1 MFGTISESEMR
12 RRTENVGWSVQSVRL
27 EGGDVTRAFI
37 RDAGEYARGSI
48 GSAEAAFP
56 HPSPLRTGVTMAR
69 VFDPYLIPGTNVLR
83 NLVDATDEDALA
95 AAENDLCS
103 ARAAILREDL
113 PPAEGTLEQFRRIHR
128 FLFQDVYDWA
138 GEVRTIDMG
147 KGEGLPFQPLELFSM
162 GVRYSEEVL
171 RADDLL
177 KGLGHDE
184 FVKRLSVSY
193 NNFNILH
200 PFREGNG
207 RTQRIFWEIIAREAG
222 WHFDWGLID
231 KRTNDQAS
239 IAGMQRNDLRPL
251 EDMFG
256 RIVKPL
262 SEPLTMSNDL
272 AHLGEYA
279 QPANEAYDMS
289 LAQSQR
295 VYEHY
300 SYQRTVVSPGQGKPE
315 RGHRAR

>member
-1 MFGTISESEMR
+1 
-12 RRTENVGWSVQSVRL
+12 
-27 EGGDVTRAFI
+27 
-37 RDAGEYARGSI
+37 
-48 GSAEAAFP
+48 
-56 HPSPLRTGVTMAR
+56 MAR

-83 NLVDATDEDALA
+83 NFVGATDEDALA

-113 PPAEGTLEQFRRIHR
+113 PPAEGTLEQLRRIHR

-138 GEVRTIDMG
+138 GEIRAIDMG
-147 KGEGLPFQPLELFSM
+147 KGEGLPFQPLELFSI
-162 GVRYSEEVL
+162 GVHYSEEVL
-171 RADDLL
+171 RGDDFL
-177 KGLGHDE
+177 KGLGRGE

-251 EDMFG
+251 EDMFR

-279 QPANEAYDMS
+279 QPANTAYDMS
-289 LAQSQR
+289 LEQR
-295 VYEHY
+295 RHVYEHY

-315 RGHRAR
+315 RRHRAR

>member
-1 MFGTISESEMR
+1 MM
-12 RRTENVGWSVQSVRL
+12 V
-27 EGGDVTRAFI
+27 
-37 RDAGEYARGSI
+37 
-48 GSAEAAFP
+48 
-56 HPSPLRTGVTMAR
+56 R

-83 NLVDATDEDALA
+83 NLVGATDEDALA

-103 ARAAILREDL
+103 ARAAILRENL
-113 PPAEGTLEQFRRIHR
+113 PPAEGTLEQLRRIHR
-128 FLFQDVYDWA
+128 FLFRDVYDWA

-147 KGEGLPFQPLELFSM
+147 KGEGLPFQPLELFGI
-162 GVRYSEEVL
+162 GVRYSEGVL
-171 RADDLL
+171 RGDDLL
-177 KGLGHDE
+177 TGLGHEE

-251 EDMFG
+251 EDMFR

-279 QPANEAYDMS
+279 QPANTAYGMS
-289 LAQSQR
+289 FEQR
-295 VYEHY
+295 RHVYEHY

>member
-1 MFGTISESEMR
+1 
-12 RRTENVGWSVQSVRL
+12 
-27 EGGDVTRAFI
+27 
-37 RDAGEYARGSI
+37 
-48 GSAEAAFP
+48 
-56 HPSPLRTGVTMAR
+56 MAR

-83 NLVDATDEDALA
+83 NLVGATDEDALA

-113 PPAEGTLEQFRRIHR
+113 PSAEGTLGQLRRMHR
-128 FLFQDVYDWA
+128 FLFRDVYDWA

-147 KGEGLPFQPLELFSM
+147 KGEGLPFQPLELFSI

-251 EDMFG
+251 EDMFR

-279 QPANEAYDMS
+279 QPANTAYDMS
-289 LAQSQR
+289 LAQR
-295 VYEHY
+295 RHVYEHY
-300 SYQRTVVSPGQGKPE
+300 SYSVPSFLQGKESRNAGTRRDDFRMRRTRIHYLGIWFSVSCSFSIPVF
-315 RGHRAR
+315 RFFGIHRFRYPVG

>member
-1 MFGTISESEMR
+1 ME
-12 RRTENVGWSVQSVRL
+12 
-27 EGGDVTRAFI
+27 
-37 RDAGEYARGSI
+37 
-48 GSAEAAFP
+48 
-56 HPSPLRTGVTMAR
+56 R

-83 NLVDATDEDALA
+83 NFVGATDEDALA

-113 PPAEGTLEQFRRIHR
+113 PPAEGTLEQLRRIHR

-138 GEVRTIDMG
+138 GEIRTIDMG
-147 KGEGLPFQPLELFSM
+147 KGEGLPFQPLELFSI

-251 EDMFG
+251 EDMFR

-279 QPANEAYDMS
+279 QPANKAYDMS
-289 LAQSQR
+289 PAQRQH
-295 VYEHY
+295 VCEHY
-300 SYQRTVVSPGQGKPE
+300 FYQRAIVPPGQEKPKL
-315 RGHRAR
+315 RHRSR

>member
-1 MFGTISESEMR
+1 M
-12 RRTENVGWSVQSVRL
+12 
-27 EGGDVTRAFI
+27 
-37 RDAGEYARGSI
+37 
-48 GSAEAAFP
+48 
-56 HPSPLRTGVTMAR
+56 
-69 VFDPYLIPGTNVLR
+69 
-83 NLVDATDEDALA
+83 
-95 AAENDLCS
+95 
-103 ARAAILREDL
+103 
-113 PPAEGTLEQFRRIHR
+113 
-128 FLFQDVYDWA
+128 YDWA
-138 GEVRTIDMG
+138 GEIRTIDMG
-147 KGEGLPFQPLELFSM
+147 KGEGLPFQPLELFSI
-162 GVRYSEEVL
+162 GVHYSEEVL
-171 RADDLL
+171 RGDDFL
-177 KGLGHDE
+177 KGFGRGE

-251 EDMFG
+251 EDMFR

-279 QPANEAYDMS
+279 QPSNKAYDMS
-289 LAQSQR
+289 SARSQH

-300 SYQRTVVSPGQGKPE
+300 AYQRAIVPPRQEKPK
-315 RGHRAR
+315 RGRHSR

>member
-1 MFGTISESEMR
+1 
-12 RRTENVGWSVQSVRL
+12 
-27 EGGDVTRAFI
+27 
-37 RDAGEYARGSI
+37 
-48 GSAEAAFP
+48 
-56 HPSPLRTGVTMAR
+56 MAR

-83 NLVDATDEDALA
+83 NLVGATDEDALA

-103 ARAAILREDL
+103 ARAAILRENL
-113 PPAEGTLEQFRRIHR
+113 PPAEGTLEQLRRIHR

-138 GEVRTIDMG
+138 GEIRTIDMG
-147 KGEGLPFQPLELFSM
+147 KGEGLPFQPLELFSI
-162 GVRYSEEVL
+162 GVHYSEGVL
-171 RADDLL
+171 RGDDLL
-177 KGLGHDE
+177 KDLGHEE

-251 EDMFG
+251 EDMFR

-279 QPANEAYDMS
+279 QPANKAYDMS
-289 LAQSQR
+289 PAQRQH
-295 VYEHY
+295 VCEHY
-300 SYQRTVVSPGQGKPE
+300 SYQRAIVPPGQEKPKL
-315 RGHRAR
+315 RHRSRRFSDNASRI

>member
-12 RRTENVGWSVQSVRL
+12 RRTENVGLSVQSVRL
-27 EGGDVTRAFI
+27 EGGDVTRAFM
-37 RDAGEYARGSI
+37 RDAGRICAGNNRWHRTSC
-48 GSAEAAFP
+48 P
-56 HPSPLRTGVTMAR
+56 HPSPLRTGVMMER

-83 NLVDATDEDALA
+83 NLVGATDEDALA

-113 PPAEGTLEQFRRIHR
+113 PPAEGTLEQLRRIHR
-128 FLFQDVYDWA
+128 FLFRDVYDWA

-147 KGEGLPFQPLELFSM
+147 KGEGLPFQPLELFSI

-171 RADDLL
+171 RADDLF
-177 KGLGHDE
+177 KGLGHEE

-251 EDMFG
+251 EDMFR

-262 SEPLTMSNDL
+262 SEPLTMSNES
-272 AHLGEYA
+272 G
-279 QPANEAYDMS
+279 PS
-289 LAQSQR
+289 W
-295 VYEHY
+295 
-300 SYQRTVVSPGQGKPE
+300 
-315 RGHRAR
+315 

>member
-1 MFGTISESEMR
+1 MME
-12 RRTENVGWSVQSVRL
+12 
-27 EGGDVTRAFI
+27 
-37 RDAGEYARGSI
+37 
-48 GSAEAAFP
+48 
-56 HPSPLRTGVTMAR
+56 R

-83 NLVDATDEDALA
+83 NLVGATDEDALA

-113 PPAEGTLEQFRRIHR
+113 PPAEGTLEQLRRIHR
-128 FLFQDVYDWA
+128 FLFRDVYDWA

-147 KGEGLPFQPLELFSM
+147 KGEGLPFQPLELFSI

-171 RADDLL
+171 RADDLF
-177 KGLGHDE
+177 KGLGHEE

-251 EDMFG
+251 EDMFR

-262 SEPLTMSNDL
+262 SEPLTMSN
-272 AHLGEYA
+272 EYA
-279 QPANEAYDMS
+279 QPANTAYGMS
-289 LAQSQR
+289 FEQR
-295 VYEHY
+295 RHVYEHY

>member
-1 MFGTISESEMR
+1 
-12 RRTENVGWSVQSVRL
+12 
-27 EGGDVTRAFI
+27 
-37 RDAGEYARGSI
+37 
-48 GSAEAAFP
+48 
-56 HPSPLRTGVTMAR
+56 
-69 VFDPYLIPGTNVLR
+69 
-83 NLVDATDEDALA
+83 
-95 AAENDLCS
+95 
-103 ARAAILREDL
+103 
-113 PPAEGTLEQFRRIHR
+113 
-128 FLFQDVYDWA
+128 
-138 GEVRTIDMG
+138 MG
-147 KGEGLPFQPLELFSM
+147 KGEGLPFQPLELFSI
-162 GVRYSEEVL
+162 GVHYSEEVL
-171 RADDLL
+171 RGDDFL
-177 KGLGHDE
+177 KGLGRGE

-256 RIVKPL
+256 RIVKPV

-279 QPANEAYDMS
+279 QPANKAYDMS
-289 LAQSQR
+289 PARRQH
-295 VYEHY
+295 VCEHY
-300 SYQRTVVSPGQGKPE
+300 SYQRAIVPPGQEKPKL
-315 RGHRAR
+315 RHRSR

>member
-1 MFGTISESEMR
+1 M
-12 RRTENVGWSVQSVRL
+12 
-27 EGGDVTRAFI
+27 
-37 RDAGEYARGSI
+37 
-48 GSAEAAFP
+48 
-56 HPSPLRTGVTMAR
+56 MAR

-83 NLVDATDEDALA
+83 NLVGATDEDALA

-103 ARAAILREDL
+103 ARAAILRENL
-113 PPAEGTLEQFRRIHR
+113 PPAEGTLEQLRRIHR
-128 FLFQDVYDWA
+128 FLFRDVYDWA

-147 KGEGLPFQPLELFSM
+147 KGEGLPFQPLELFSI
-162 GVRYSEEVL
+162 GVRYSEGVL

-251 EDMFG
+251 EDMFR

-262 SEPLTMSNDL
+262 SEPVNMRN
-272 AHLGEYA
+272 
-279 QPANEAYDMS
+279 
-289 LAQSQR
+289 R
-295 VYEHY
+295 
-300 SYQRTVVSPGQGKPE
+300 RTRHTTCLSSSAVTCTSITPTSAPSSPRGKE
-315 RGHRAR
+315 SRNAGTRQDDFRMRRARIHYLGIWFSVFCSFSIPVFRFFGIHRFRYPVG

>member
-1 MFGTISESEMR
+1 ME
-12 RRTENVGWSVQSVRL
+12 
-27 EGGDVTRAFI
+27 RA
-37 RDAGEYARGSI
+37 
-48 GSAEAAFP
+48 
-56 HPSPLRTGVTMAR
+56 
-69 VFDPYLIPGTNVLR
+69 FDPYLILGTNVLR
-83 NLVDATDEDALA
+83 NLVGATYEDALA

-113 PPAEGTLEQFRRIHR
+113 PPAEGTLEQLRRIHR

-138 GEVRTIDMG
+138 GEIRTIDMG
-147 KGEGLPFQPLELFSM
+147 KGEGLPFQPLELFSI
-162 GVRYSEEVL
+162 GVHYSEEVL

-251 EDMFG
+251 EDMFR

-279 QPANEAYDMS
+279 QPANKAYDMS
-289 LAQSQR
+289 PAQRQH

-300 SYQRTVVSPGQGKPE
+300 SYQRAIVPPGQEKPKL
-315 RGHRAR
+315 RHRSR

>member
-1 MFGTISESEMR
+1 
-12 RRTENVGWSVQSVRL
+12 
-27 EGGDVTRAFI
+27 
-37 RDAGEYARGSI
+37 
-48 GSAEAAFP
+48 
-56 HPSPLRTGVTMAR
+56 MAR
-69 VFDPYLIPGTNVLR
+69 VPDPYLIPGTNVLR
-83 NLVDATDEDALA
+83 NLVGATDEDSLA

-113 PPAEGTLEQFRRIHR
+113 PPAEGTLEQLRRIHR

-138 GEVRTIDMG
+138 GEIRTIDMG
-147 KGEGLPFQPLELFSM
+147 KGEGLPFQPLELFSI
-162 GVRYSEEVL
+162 GVRYSEGVL
-171 RADDLL
+171 RGDDLL
-177 KGLGHDE
+177 KGLGREE

-279 QPANEAYDMS
+279 QPANKAYDMS
-289 LAQSQR
+289 LEQR
-295 VYEHY
+295 RHVYGHY
-300 SYQRTVVSPGQGKPE
+300 SYQRTIVPPRQEKPK
-315 RGHRAR
+315 RRRRSR

>member
-1 MFGTISESEMR
+1 MAPNFLPEPVAVTD
-12 RRTENVGWSVQSVRL
+12 WSDDGARL
-27 EGGDVTRAFI
+27 RSLPDSGNERAAEPCG
-37 RDAGEYARGSI
+37 RHGRGC
-48 GSAEAAFP
+48 
-56 HPSPLRTGVTMAR
+56 V
-69 VFDPYLIPGTNVLR
+69 
-83 NLVDATDEDALA
+83 A

-113 PPAEGTLEQFRRIHR
+113 PPAEGTLGQLRRMHR
-128 FLFQDVYDWA
+128 FLFRDVYDWA

-147 KGEGLPFQPLELFSM
+147 KGEGLPFQPLELFSI

-171 RADDLL
+171 RGDDLL

-251 EDMFG
+251 EDMFR

-279 QPANEAYDMS
+279 QPANTAYDMS
-289 LAQSQR
+289 PAQR
-295 VYEHY
+295 RHVYEHY

-315 RGHRAR
+315 RGHKAR

>member
-1 MFGTISESEMR
+1 M
-12 RRTENVGWSVQSVRL
+12 
-27 EGGDVTRAFI
+27 
-37 RDAGEYARGSI
+37 
-48 GSAEAAFP
+48 
-56 HPSPLRTGVTMAR
+56 
-69 VFDPYLIPGTNVLR
+69 
-83 NLVDATDEDALA
+83 
-95 AAENDLCS
+95 
-103 ARAAILREDL
+103 
-113 PPAEGTLEQFRRIHR
+113 
-128 FLFQDVYDWA
+128 
-138 GEVRTIDMG
+138 
-147 KGEGLPFQPLELFSM
+147 
-162 GVRYSEEVL
+162 L

-251 EDMFG
+251 EDMFR

-279 QPANEAYDMS
+279 QPANTAYDMS
-289 LAQSQR
+289 LAQR
-295 VYEHY
+295 RHVYEHY
-300 SYQRTVVSPGQGKPE
+300 SYSVPSFLQGKESRNAGTRRDDFRMRRTRIHYLGIWFSVFCSFSIPVF
-315 RGHRAR
+315 RFFGIHRFRYPVG

>member
-1 MFGTISESEMR
+1 
-12 RRTENVGWSVQSVRL
+12 
-27 EGGDVTRAFI
+27 
-37 RDAGEYARGSI
+37 
-48 GSAEAAFP
+48 
-56 HPSPLRTGVTMAR
+56 MAR

-83 NLVDATDEDALA
+83 NLVDATDEDALV

>member
-1 MFGTISESEMR
+1 M
-12 RRTENVGWSVQSVRL
+12 L
-27 EGGDVTRAFI
+27 
-37 RDAGEYARGSI
+37 RG
-48 GSAEAAFP
+48 
-56 HPSPLRTGVTMAR
+56 
-69 VFDPYLIPGTNVLR
+69 
-83 NLVDATDEDALA
+83 
-95 AAENDLCS
+95 
-103 ARAAILREDL
+103 
-113 PPAEGTLEQFRRIHR
+113 
-128 FLFQDVYDWA
+128 
-138 GEVRTIDMG
+138 
-147 KGEGLPFQPLELFSM
+147 
-162 GVRYSEEVL
+162 
-171 RADDLL
+171 DDLL

-251 EDMFG
+251 EDMFR

-279 QPANEAYDMS
+279 QPANTAYGMS
-289 LAQSQR
+289 FEQR
-295 VYEHY
+295 RHVYEHY